1 MNPGT
6 TLFIVLGLIGLLL
19 YISKAIQPSKKVEVK
34 ENFSVVDEDQISN
47 KGRDALAEFKA
58 QADGFGS
65 LFGAFATPDIN
76 LLSSKNQG
84 ADGLAG
90 NGMNDMAGGP
100 TPGMFAD
107 MQAQANKS
115 PNDNLLFPTMKLP
128 EPLVPTNNEPAAFMG
143 SNVNTSTPA
152 PMASLFNSNVPSS
165 LAPTTALPIT
175 GHAPA
180 VVPPGASQP
189 SPSIAPNAPTPTPT
203 PAPSA
208 APAPAM
214 PPQTLSDQQGTTL
227 KKSGGTQAEP
237 FDSSELLDKN
247 ETFSD
252 GRKKIDRSTERHS
265 RNMDEDDYEDG
276 RDKNSRHRIKNKA
289 RTKVKTKVV
298 YVPQKCPP
306 MPDMSLYIRKDSIPC
321 WGCNLK

>member
-1 MNPGT
+1 
-6 TLFIVLGLIGLLL
+6 
-19 YISKAIQPSKKVEVK
+19 
-34 ENFSVVDEDQISN
+34 
-47 KGRDALAEFKA
+47 LAEFKA

-65 LFGAFATPDIN
+65 LFGAFGTPDIN

-84 ADGLAG
+84 ADAGG

-100 TPGMFAD
+100 TPSMFAE
-107 MQAQANKS
+107 MQANKS

-128 EPLVPTNNEPAAFMG
+128 EPLVPTNNEPTAFMG
-143 SNVNTSTPA
+143 SNVNSSTPA
-152 PMASLFNSNVPSS
+152 PMASLFNNNVPSS

-175 GHAPA
+175 GLAPA
-180 VVPPGASQP
+180 VAPPTAP
-189 SPSIAPNAPTPTPT
+189 SPSAPIPPNVSTPT
-203 PAPSA
+203 PAP
-208 APAPAM
+208 APAPAAAPTA

-227 KKSGGTQAEP
+227 KKSSGPQAEP

-252 GRKKIDRSTERHS
+252 GKKKMDRSTERHS
-265 RNMDEDDYEDG
+265 RNMDQDDYEDE
-276 RDKNSRHRIKNKA
+276 REKNSRHRIKSRRQNRNKN
-289 RTKVKTKVV
+289 VKTKVV

-306 MPDMSLYIRKDSIPC
+306 MPDMSLYIRKDAIPC

>member
-19 YISKAIQPSKKVEVK
+19 YISKAIQPSKKVDVK

-65 LFGAFATPDIN
+65 LFGAFSTPDIN
-76 LLSSKNQG
+76 ILSSKNSE
-84 ADGLAG
+84 AAAAG
-90 NGMNDMAGGP
+90 GNNMNDMGGP

-107 MQAQANKS
+107 MQGNKS
-115 PNDNLLFPTMKLP
+115 ANDNLLFPTMKLP

-143 SNVNTSTPA
+143 NNVNSSTPA
-152 PMASLFNSNVPSS
+152 PMASLFNNNVPSS

-180 VVPPGASQP
+180 VVPPPSTQP
-189 SPSIAPNAPTPTPT
+189 APSITPGAPAVSPPVAAPTPQ
-203 PAPSA
+203 
-208 APAPAM
+208 

-227 KKSGGTQAEP
+227 KKSSGPQAEP
-237 FDSSELLDKN
+237 FDSSDLLDKN

-252 GRKKIDRSTERHS
+252 GKKKIDRSTERHS
-265 RNMDEDDYEDG
+265 RNMDEDDSEDE
-276 RDKNSRHRIKNKA
+276 REKNRRHRVKSRRQN
-289 RTKVKTKVV
+289 RNVKTKVV
-298 YVPQKCPP
+298 YVPQKCPQ
-306 MPDMSLYIRKDSIPC
+306 MPDMSLYIRKDAIPC